1 MALNDFYYVNS
12 SNGDFMRPLN
22 VFELSR
28 PSEGSVKEVLYSL
41 VTPYI
46 RRVLS
51 ESEFIHIKDNYGF
64 MPIKNKKFKG
74 HSFLKYSKINPPL
87 QINYPTKQEI
97 REFKLNNILK

>member
-12 SNGDFMRPLN
+12 NNGDYMRPLN
-22 VFELSR
+22 G
-28 PSEGSVKEVLYSL
+28 GSNVKGVIFYSL

-74 HSFLKYSKINPPL
+74 F
-87 QINYPTKQEI
+87 
-97 REFKLNNILK
+97 FF